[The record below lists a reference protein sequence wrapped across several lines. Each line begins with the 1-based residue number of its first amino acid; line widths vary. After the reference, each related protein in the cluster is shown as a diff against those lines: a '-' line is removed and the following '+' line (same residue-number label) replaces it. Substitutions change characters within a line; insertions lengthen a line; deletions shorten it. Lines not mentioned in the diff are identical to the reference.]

1 MSETTKNKAWTPEQ
15 LANHIKEICGPVVA
29 AALEPLN
36 KRVTDYGN
44 WIDGLKSGGVP
55 HAVGRAVMTPEALAK
70 NKGLVFGGILSS
82 LAASRCDLEKA
93 VVHAKGIVSKSRND
107 EDKSLNEQ
115 VVKALEA
122 STGAGGGFLIAPEQ
136 SEDFIDLLT
145 PRAIVRSFGTP
156 TINMDSGAMQISKLT
171 AGSTAYYIGENRD
184 ATASQQDFGM
194 KRLTARKL
202 AVLVPISNDLIRRG
216 GPKVNTIVRNDA
228 LRSAS
233 LKEDVTFIR
242 SAGSE
247 FTPKGLRYLAAAANI
262 IAANGTVNLA
272 NVTFDLGQLVLALE
286 EANVAFSNPGFMLA
300 PRTKQY
306 LMTVRDSNGNYA
318 FRAEMLTG
326 RLWGY
331 PFKTTTQI
339 PRNLGSGSDS
349 EVYLVDFDDI
359 VIGQT
364 LAVEVAMS
372 TEASYIDPTDGQ
384 LKSAFSQDQTLLR
397 VLMEHDIQARYDL
410 SIAILTGVTWTP
422 TGA

>member
-1 MSETTKNKAWTPEQ
+1 MSEKQKAWTPEQ
-15 LANHIKEICGPVVA
+15 LANHIKEVCGPVVA

-55 HAVGRAVMTPEALAK
+55 HQVAVTPETIVK
-70 NKGLVFGGILSS
+70 NKGLVFGGILASM
-82 LAASRCDLEKA
+82 AASRCDLDKSIA
-93 VVHAKGIVSKSRND
+93 HAKAIAAKSRNA
-107 EDKSLNEQ
+107 EDKALNES

-145 PRAIVRSFGTP
+145 PRAVVRSFGTP

-242 SAGSE
+242 SQGTE
-247 FTPKGLRYLAAAANI
+247 FTPKGLRYLVTPANVLV
-262 IAANGTVNLA
+262 ANGTVNLS
-272 NVTFDLGQLVLALE
+272 NVTFDLGQMVLALE
-286 EANVAFSNPGFMLA
+286 EANVAFANPGWMMA

-306 LMTVRDSNGNYA
+306 LMTVRDGNGNYA

-331 PFKTTTQI
+331 PYKVTTQI
-339 PRNLGSGSDS
+339 PRNLGSGDES
-349 EVYLVDFDDI
+349 ELYLVDFDDI

-397 VLMEHDIQARYDL
+397 VLMEHDIQARYDQ
-410 SIAILTGVTWTP
+410 SIAVLTEVTWAP
-422 TGA
+422 TA

>member
-1 MSETTKNKAWTPEQ
+1 MSDKPKAWTPEQ
-15 LANHIKEICGPVVA
+15 LAAHIKEICGPVVA

-44 WIDGLKSGGVP
+44 WIDGLKSGNGLS
-55 HAVGRAVMTPEALAK
+55 HQVGPLTPEQMSK
-70 NKGLVFGGILSS
+70 NKGLVFGGILASM
-82 LAASRCDLEKA
+82 AASRCDLEKSVA
-93 VVHAKGIVSKSRND
+93 HAKAIVTKSRNA
-107 EDKSLNEQ
+107 EEKALNES

-242 SAGSE
+242 SQGTE
-247 FTPKGLRYLAAAANI
+247 FTPKGLRYLASSGNI
-262 IAANGTVNLA
+262 LTATGGTPTLA
-272 NVTFDLGQLVLALE
+272 GVTFDLGAMVLSLE
-286 EANVAFSNPGFMLA
+286 ESNVAFANPGWMMA

-306 LMTVRDSNGNYA
+306 LMTVRDGLGNYA

-331 PFKTTTQI
+331 PFKVTTQI

-397 VLMEHDIQARYDL
+397 VLMEHDIQARYDQ
-410 SIAILTGVTWTP
+410 SISVLTEVTWAP
-422 TGA
+422 TA

>member
-1 MSETTKNKAWTPEQ
+1 MSDKNKAWTPEQ
-15 LANHIKEICGPVVA
+15 LATHIKEICGPVVA

-55 HAVGRAVMTPEALAK
+55 HQVAMTAEQRIE
-70 NKGLVFGGILSS
+70 NKGLVFGGILAS
-82 LAASRCDLEKA
+82 LAASKCDLDKA
-93 VVHAKGIVSKSRND
+93 VVHAKGIVGKSRND
-107 EDKSLNEQ
+107 EEKALNGS

-122 STGAGGGFLIAPEQ
+122 STGAAGGFLIAPEQ

-156 TINMDSGAMQISKLT
+156 VVNMDTGTMQISKLN
-171 AGSTAYYIGENRD
+171 AASTAYYIGENRD

-216 GPKVNTIVRNDA
+216 GSKVNVIVRNDC

-242 SAGSE
+242 SLGTE
-247 FTPKGLRYLAAAANI
+247 FTPKGLRYLAAAANVLV
-262 IAANGTVNLA
+262 ANGTVNLA
-272 NVTFDLGQLVLALE
+272 NVTLDLGRLVLALE
-286 EANVAFSNPGFMLA
+286 EANVVFANPGWMMA

-306 LMTVRDSNGNYA
+306 LMTVRDGLGNYA

-331 PFKTTTQI
+331 PFKVTTQI
-339 PRNLGSGSDS
+339 PKNLGGGDES
-349 EVYLVDFDDI
+349 ELYLVDFDDI
-359 VIGQT
+359 IIGQT

-397 VLMEHDIQARYDL
+397 VLMEHDLQARYDQ
-410 SIAILTGVTWTP
+410 SIAVLTEVTWAP

>member
-1 MSETTKNKAWTPEQ
+1 MSDKNKAWTPEQ
-15 LANHIKEICGPVVA
+15 LANHIKEICGPIVA

-44 WIDGLKSGGVP
+44 WIDGAKGAGGIP
-55 HAVGRAVMTPEALAK
+55 HAVGRSAMTPEALAK
-70 NKGLVFGGILSS
+70 NKGLVFGGILAS
-82 LAASRCDLEKA
+82 LAASKCDLEKA
-93 VVHAKGIVSKSRND
+93 VKHAKEIQTKARSD
-107 EDKSLNEQ
+107 EDKAMNGE

-122 STGAGGGFLIAPEQ
+122 STGAAGGFLIAPEQ

-156 TINMDSGAMQISKLT
+156 TVNMDTGTMQISKLN
-171 AGSTAYYIGENRD
+171 AASTAYYIGENRD

-216 GPKVNTIVRNDA
+216 GSKVNTIVRNDA

-242 SAGSE
+242 SQGTE
-247 FTPKGLRYLAAAANI
+247 FTPKGLRYLAAAANVL
-262 IAANGTVNLA
+262 AATGGAPTLA
-272 NVTFDLGQLVLALE
+272 GVTFDLGRLVLALE
-286 EANVAFSNPGFMLA
+286 EANVVFANPGWMMA

-306 LMTVRDSNGNYA
+306 LMTVRDGLGNYA

-331 PFKTTTQI
+331 PYKTTTQI
-339 PRNLGSGSDS
+339 PKNLGAGTES
-349 EVYLVDFDDI
+349 EIYLVDFDDI
-359 VIGQT
+359 IIGQT

-397 VLMEHDIQARYDL
+397 VLMEHDIQARYDQ
-410 SIAILTGVTWTP
+410 SISVLTEVTWAP
-422 TGA
+422 TV

>member
-1 MSETTKNKAWTPEQ
+1 MSDKNKAWTPEQ
-15 LANHIKEICGPVVA
+15 LADHIKTICGPVVA

-55 HAVGRAVMTPEALAK
+55 HAVGRSAMTPEALAK
-70 NKGLVFGGILSS
+70 NKGLVFGGILAS
-82 LAASRCDLEKA
+82 LAASKCDLEKA
-93 VVHAKGIVSKSRND
+93 VKHAKEIQTKARSE
-107 EDKSLNEQ
+107 EDKAMNGE

-122 STGAGGGFLIAPEQ
+122 STGAAGGFLIAPEQ

-194 KRLTARKL
+194 NRLTARKL

-216 GPKVNTIVRNDA
+216 GSKVNVIVRNDA

-242 SAGSE
+242 SQGTE
-247 FTPKGLRYLAAAANI
+247 FTPKGLRYLAAAANVL
-262 IAANGTVNLA
+262 AATGGAPTLGG
-272 NVTFDLGQLVLALE
+272 VTFDLGRLVLALE
-286 EANVAFSNPGFMLA
+286 EANVVFANPGWMMA

-306 LMTVRDSNGNYA
+306 LMTVRDGLGNYA

-331 PFKTTTQI
+331 PYKTTTQI
-339 PRNLGSGSDS
+339 PKNLGAGTES
-349 EVYLVDFDDI
+349 ELYLVDFDDI
-359 VIGQT
+359 IIGQT

-397 VLMEHDIQARYDL
+397 VLMEHDIQARYDQ
-410 SIAILTGVTWTP
+410 SIAVLTAVTWAP
-422 TGA
+422 TV